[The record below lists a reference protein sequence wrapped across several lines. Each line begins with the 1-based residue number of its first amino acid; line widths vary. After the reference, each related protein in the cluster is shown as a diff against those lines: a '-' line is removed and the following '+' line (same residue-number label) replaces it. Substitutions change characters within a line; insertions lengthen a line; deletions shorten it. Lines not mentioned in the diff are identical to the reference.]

1 MRWSCGDIADAV
13 AAALAA
19 RARADDCE
27 QAVYGFDALNEL
39 GLHPLVQEALLEPG
53 FGAWAEQ
60 RYPHDDHH
68 RGHHEGK
75 RCDLVLTPGGRP
87 LRDAGLRGT
96 LFDTPTAVDPEKAF
110 WLEIK
115 TVPQYGPE
123 GPSPRYAAELRRP
136 VVKDVQKL
144 QSDTTIRHAGLL
156 LVLFTA
162 EAAIAQ
168 HDLLAWHAYCLQK
181 TPSIALPATRHI
193 PITDRIGHGCCSVAV
208 FEVKGGGMC

>member
-1 MRWSCGDIADAV
+1 M
-13 AAALAA
+13 
-19 RARADDCE
+19 
-27 QAVYGFDALNEL
+27 
-39 GLHPLVQEALLEPG
+39 
-53 FGAWAEQ
+53 
-60 RYPHDDHH
+60 
-68 RGHHEGK
+68 
-75 RCDLVLTPGGRP
+75 
-87 LRDAGLRGT
+87 
-96 LFDTPTAVDPEKAF
+96 
-110 WLEIK
+110 
-115 TVPQYGPE
+115 PQYGPE

-156 LVLFTA
+156 LVLFAA